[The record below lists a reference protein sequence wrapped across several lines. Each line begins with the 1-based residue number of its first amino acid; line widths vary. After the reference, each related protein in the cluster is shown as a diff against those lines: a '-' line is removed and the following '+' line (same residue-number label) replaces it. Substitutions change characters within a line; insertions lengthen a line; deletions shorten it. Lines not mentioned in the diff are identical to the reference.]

1 VDRSVGAHI
10 FDQPGRTTVAM
21 GLTGT
26 VPELEDARIAS
37 DAVVV
42 KETAEGISRRM
53 APENIQFAM

>member
-1 VDRSVGAHI
+1 
-10 FDQPGRTTVAM
+10 M